1 MADFTN
7 KVQVVFKGGGRTSQ
21 AGRQASTVNMEYEK
35 FKQYNFGKMAK
46 KRFTTWKCNASIT
59 LRFPMAVLSPAVGGV
74 PDAFLVTD
82 IKLES
87 QTPQANLYFQ
97 YYENWTGM
105 YTTKAMLIYKMYQK
119 YNYKL
124 LEKKLVHCQHQVSR
138 RDLQRELS

>member
-7 KVQVVFKGGGRTSQ
+7 KVQVVFKGGGEDQPGRPPSKHCEYGIWKIQ
-21 AGRQASTVNMEYEK
+21 AVQYGENGKEKIYGMEMQRKHHAEVSNGC
-35 FKQYNFGKMAK
+35 FVSS
-46 KRFTTWKCNASIT
+46 C
-59 LRFPMAVLSPAVGGV
+59 GGV

-87 QTPQANLYFQ
+87 QTTQANLYFQ

-119 YNYKL
+119 YN
-124 LEKKLVHCQHQVSR
+124 
-138 RDLQRELS
+138 